1 MREKGL
7 MADTSIDGATDPR
20 DEQIAQ
26 LQHALASRVVIEQAK
41 GIIFERFGVSMAESF
56 ELLRQA
62 ARSHQIKIRALAE
75 RVVETRE
82 TPPAIADALV
92 KIGHPHPE
100 DFAARAALAE
110 RLFAELNDS
119 LIASNRTAEWTEFVC
134 ECANPLCEEV
144 IDVTAATL
152 ERIHSYPA
160 HYVVKAGHEVD
171 AVETVVDRGDGL
183 VIVKKLVEDTN
194 ARAV

>member
-1 MREKGL
+1 
-7 MADTSIDGATDPR
+7 MADTSVDTAIDPR
-20 DEQIAQ
+20 DAQIAQ
-26 LQHALASRVVIEQAK
+26 LQHALAARVVIEQAK
-41 GIIFERFGVSMAESF
+41 GIIFERFGVSMADSF

-134 ECANPLCEEV
+134 ECANPLCEEA

-183 VIVKKLVEDTN
+183 VIVKKHVEDTD

>member
-1 MREKGL
+1 MT
-7 MADTSIDGATDPR
+7 DTSIDDAADPR

-26 LQHALASRVVIEQAK
+26 LEHALASRVVIEQAK

-82 TPPAIADALV
+82 TPAAITDALA
-92 KIGHPHPE
+92 KIGQAHQE
-100 DFAARAALAE
+100 SFAARAALAE
-110 RLFAELNDS
+110 KLFAELNDS
-119 LIASNRTAEWTEFVC
+119 LIASNRAAEWTEFVC
-134 ECANPLCEEV
+134 ECANPLCEDTIE
-144 IDVTAATL
+144 VTAATL
-152 ERIHSYPA
+152 ERIHSYPG

-171 AVETVVDRGDGL
+171 AVESVVDRTDEL
-183 VIVKKLVEDTN
+183 VIVKKFVEPTGG
-194 ARAV
+194 RAG